1 MSKIKVGT
9 CVLYNIHGDS
19 RVGRVTRIEKTF
31 GRREKYGVEVDSVSS
46 DEYYVLDL
54 DNGQFAYH
62 TQVKYVVE

>member
-1 MSKIKVGT
+1 MSKIKVGV
-9 CVLYNIHGDS
+9 CVLYDIPGGS
-19 RVGRVTRIEKTF
+19 VGRVTRIEKTF

>member
-1 MSKIKVGT
+1 WT
-9 CVLYNIHGDS
+9 E
-19 RVGRVTRIEKTF
+19 R
-31 GRREKYGVEVDSVSS
+31 KYGVEVDSVSS